1 MIQTQLYHTE
11 GATDIAVFRRQAINQ
26 SKSKHYGDEEVII
39 HHHSADIDCSNL
51 RHESYRNG
59 LIYFDTK
66 QTEILDE

>member
-26 SKSKHYGDEEVII
+26 SKRYGEEVII

-66 QTEILDE
+66 QTEILNE